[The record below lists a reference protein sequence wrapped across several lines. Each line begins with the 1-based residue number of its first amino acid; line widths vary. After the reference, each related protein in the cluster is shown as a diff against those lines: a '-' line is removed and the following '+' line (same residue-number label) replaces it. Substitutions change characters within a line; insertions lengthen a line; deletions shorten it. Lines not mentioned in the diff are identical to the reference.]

1 VVGTIDGSTLGTGI
15 GRFDGFALDGFA
27 LGDAVGGSVEGSF
40 ELLRVGTL
48 ELGLL
53 SSVSNDTGDAIGAMI
68 GAVVGGS
75 TFVGPVSSGI

>member
-15 GRFDGFALDGFA
+15 GRFDGFA

-53 SSVSNDTGDAIGAMI
+53 SSVSNDTGDAVGAMI

>member
-1 VVGTIDGSTLGTGI
+1 MVGTIDGSTLGTGI
-15 GRFDGFALDGFA
+15 GRFDGFA

-53 SSVSNDTGDAIGAMI
+53 SSVSNDTGDAVGAMI